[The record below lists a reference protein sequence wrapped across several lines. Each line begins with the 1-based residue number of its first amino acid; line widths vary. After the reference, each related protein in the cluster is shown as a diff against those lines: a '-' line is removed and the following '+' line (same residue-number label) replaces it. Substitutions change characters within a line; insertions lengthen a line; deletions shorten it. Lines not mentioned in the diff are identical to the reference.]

1 MWVDARPEM
10 RCAVEAGAVD
20 RTRLPCNLSCV
31 MRDAAIASVF
41 IDRIER
47 ETKEE
52 TCGGPR
58 SSGYTSRG
66 IRKCLDSQ
74 FSSTVFY
81 SHLVST
87 FPKWTAYASVETR
100 GEICLRKNRSRN
112 SETCRPRSSPYVP
125 LSVYYEKY
133 IVTLCSSL
141 SRDDESRPGRTQ
153 LILSDGYGPRPASS
167 AHSAFVFLQRGV
179 QKLVSNPTNIQ
190 SAVMWGGAIG
200 CGALWLTQPFDYI
213 KSVLTSKPD
222 ADQ

>member
-10 RCAVEAGAVD
+10 RRAVEAGAVD

-87 FPKWTAYASVETR
+87 FPSGLRTQASRLGEKFASEKIVLEIPKHVALDHPRTFRCPYITR
-100 GEICLRKNRSRN
+100 STSLRCVR
-112 SETCRPRSSPYVP
+112 
-125 LSVYYEKY
+125 
-133 IVTLCSSL
+133 L

>member
-141 SRDDESRPGRTQ
+141 SRRREPPGAYPTHLVGWIRTASGKFGSLGFRLFAAWSPKAGLEPDEYTERSDVGRRNWVRCT
-153 LILSDGYGPRPASS
+153 
-167 AHSAFVFLQRGV
+167 
-179 QKLVSNPTNIQ
+179 LVDA
-190 SAVMWGGAIG
+190 AVRLHQVGADVEAR
-200 CGALWLTQPFDYI
+200 C
-213 KSVLTSKPD
+213 
-222 ADQ
+222 